1 MELSYLIQTG
11 MRRSFHPLYYQI
23 EQEILRE
30 IQDYQMEPGDRLPSE
45 AEIAQR
51 FHVSRITSRRVLAD
65 LVSKGIA
72 YSQQGRGTFVAFP
85 RIQTMSGFLSFS
97 DDMTARGLV
106 PSSMVLRFEE
116 ISPDPAVHS
125 RLQLQEGER
134 VFCLKRV
141 RLANSSPVAL
151 EIAYLPAQ
159 ICPGLDGEDLA
170 HQSLFRILR
179 EKFSIYPT
187 WSEAEI
193 EATLATPEEAEYLNS
208 QPGAPLL
215 CATRLTYSQTNAVI
229 ETVRSVYSGDRFTFY
244 TGRQYIG

>member
-1 MELSYLIQTG
+1 
-11 MRRSFHPLYYQI
+11 MRRTFHPLYYQI

-30 IQDYQMEPGDRLPSE
+30 IQDRQMQPGDRLPSE
-45 AEIAQR
+45 AEIANR
-51 FHVSRITSRRVLAD
+51 YHVSRITSRRVLAD
-65 LVSKGIA
+65 LVTRGIA

-97 DDMTARGLV
+97 DDMAARGLV
-106 PSSMVLRFEE
+106 PSSIVVQFDE
-116 ISPDPAVHS
+116 IIPDPEVHT
-125 RLQLQEGER
+125 RLQLQEGEC

-141 RLANSSPVAL
+141 RLANGSPVAL
-151 EIAYLPAQ
+151 ETAYLPGQ

-170 HQSLFRILR
+170 QQSLFRILR
-179 EKFSIYPT
+179 EKYGVIPT

-193 EATLATPEEAEYLNS
+193 EATLASPEEAEYLNS

-215 CATRLTYSQTNAVI
+215 CANRLTYSQTNAVI
-229 ETVRSVYSGDRFTFY
+229 ETVRSVYSGDRFMFY